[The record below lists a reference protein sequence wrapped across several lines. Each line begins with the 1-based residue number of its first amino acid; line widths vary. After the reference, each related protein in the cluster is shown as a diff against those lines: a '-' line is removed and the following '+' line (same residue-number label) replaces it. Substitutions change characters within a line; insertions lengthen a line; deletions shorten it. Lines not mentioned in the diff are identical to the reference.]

1 MKMEGDNNRASR
13 MKDFYSRAEVAN
25 LFDPPV
31 SANCIRR
38 MEIDKR
44 MPASV
49 KRVNKAYYYEKKEI
63 DKFMLNPPALKQCGR
78 KKGGETTLITHQ
90 DKDCW
95 NIRKNK
101 KKIAYTGIMVDVIR
115 FLQPA
120 LTYRNV
126 GNHL

>member
-1 MKMEGDNNRASR
+1 
-13 MKDFYSRAEVAN
+13 MKDFYSRAEVAD
-25 LFDPPV
+25 LFYPPV
-31 SANCIRR
+31 SSNTIRR

-49 KRVNKAYYYEKKEI
+49 KRVNNAYYYAKEEI
-63 DKFMLNPPALKQCGR
+63 DNFLLNPPELRQCGR
-78 KKGGETTLITHQ
+78 KKGGETSLIANP

-95 NIRKNK
+95 NIRKSK
-101 KKIAYTGIMVDVIR
+101 KNIVYSGIMVDIIK
-115 FLQPA
+115 FLQPG

>member
-1 MKMEGDNNRASR
+1 

-31 SANCIRR
+31 SVNTIRR

-49 KRVNKAYYYEKKEI
+49 KKVNKAYYYEKKEI
-63 DKFMLNPPALKQCGR
+63 DTFLLNPPELRQCGR
-78 KKGGETTLITHQ
+78 KKGGETSFITHQ

-95 NIRKNK
+95 NIRKSK
-101 KKIAYTGIMVDVIR
+101 TKIVYSGIMFDIIR

-120 LTYRNV
+120 LAYRHV
-126 GNHL
+126 GNHLE